1 MTNQNSSR
9 ENDKQASGRNLNSS
23 NSRITELGRSVHT
36 MKQYSR
42 RECIEIAGMLWVIP
56 KDVVIKLLNKI
67 EMNFFKKMI
76 LRLVTDLHNP
86 TRLS

>member
-1 MTNQNSSR
+1 
-9 ENDKQASGRNLNSS
+9 
-23 NSRITELGRSVHT
+23 

-56 KDVVIKLLNKI
+56 HVIPKDVVIKLLTKI